1 MQLIPYIVF
10 AGLLT
15 EMFDC
20 RGRQQSMGGD
30 VQMQAPADRPAFQ
43 V

>member
-1 MQLIPYIVF
+1 MSLQPLPHGVV
-10 AGLLT
+10 
-15 EMFDC
+15 ER

-30 VQMQAPADRPAFQ
+30 VQMQAPANRPTFE